1 MEFEKLK
8 SCDPSIKIFKENSFN
23 GLVEGITTIEQLKS
37 HHLIFV
43 KDKKYYSKL
52 LDHLKI
58 NPADQLVLFIGQSM
72 VEQINQSEFENYLNR
87 FSLIVTV
94 ADLSLSICLLSKVF
108 YDEFTKAYDNLN
120 DGRLESQIDPSVLM
134 APHVFI
140 GKNVKIGKNVMIHSG
155 CNILSGSSIGD
166 DTILYP
172 NVTIYSNVFIG
183 SNCRIHA
190 SSVIGADGFG
200 YYYKQGIH
208 HKIWHYGGVVIGN
221 NVEVGA
227 CSTIDAGTFVPTTIG
242 DGSKIDNLVQ
252 IAHNCTVKN
261 GVIFCGQSAL
271 SGSCQVGNFVVFAG
285 KSGMGPDT
293 SLGDGSQVGGGALVS
308 KDWPA
313 GAKLAGHPAREVGDW
328 LRSNAFIQNGIKKN
342 NKR

>member
-1 MEFEKLK
+1 LEFEKLK
-8 SCDPSIKIFKENSFN
+8 SCDSSIEIFKENSFN
-23 GLVEGITTIEQLKS
+23 GLVEGITTVEYLKS
-37 HHLIFV
+37 NHLIFI
-43 KDKKYYSKL
+43 KDKKYYAKL
-52 LDHLKI
+52 LDNLKI
-58 NPADQLVLFIGQSM
+58 NPADHLILFINSNM
-72 VEQINQSEFENYLNR
+72 VNQINQSEFEIYLNR

-94 ADLSLSICLLSKVF
+94 ADISLSICLLSKVF
-108 YDEFTKAYDNLN
+108 YDEKNLTNDNLK
-120 DGRLESQIDPSVLM
+120 DGRNESQIDPTVLI
-134 APHVFI
+134 APNVFI

-172 NVTIYSNVFIG
+172 NVTIYSNVSIG
-183 SNCRIHA
+183 NNCRIHA
-190 SSVIGADGFG
+190 SSVVGADGFG
-200 YYYKQGIH
+200 YYYHQGIH
-208 HKIWHYGGVVIGN
+208 HKIWHYGGVIIGN
-221 NVEVGA
+221 NVEIGA
-227 CSTIDAGTFVPTTIG
+227 CSTIDSGTFVPTTVG

-293 SLGDGSQVGGGALVS
+293 TLGDGCQVGGGALVS
-308 KDWPA
+308 KDWPK
-313 GAKLAGHPAREVGDW
+313 GSKLAGHPAREVGDW

-342 NKR
+342 KR